1 MIQDRR
7 HGSSDKGGEDAGGE
21 CPVMMQSEAGVM
33 ELQAKSAK

>member
-7 HGSSDKGGEDAGGE
+7 HRSSDKGGEDAGGE